1 MKKATAVLVEDE
13 PLALSELRDL
23 VREVGWLES
32 VGEALDG
39 EAAVRLIEEL
49 RPDIVFLD
57 VQLPELSG
65 LEVLDRVVHQPVVVF
80 TTAHDRYAVAAF
92 EFEALDYLIKPFGR
106 ERFRRA
112 VSRARRALGDI
123 DRPATAERA
132 RRAFAED
139 ALSRIL
145 VRHRGGIV
153 PIALEAIERLEAR
166 RDYVALHTGGRRFL
180 VRLALS
186 DLERRLDPSRFLRV
200 HRSHI
205 VNLDHVSSIVPY
217 DGSRFRFVMRDGAEL
232 LSSRARAKELR
243 QRVL

>member
-1 MKKATAVLVEDE
+1 MTKATAVLVEDE
-13 PLALSELRDL
+13 PLALSELREL
-23 VREVGWLES
+23 VGEVKWLEN
-32 VGEALDG
+32 VGEAPDG
-39 EAAVRLIEEL
+39 AEAVRLIEEL

-92 EFEALDYLIKPFGR
+92 ELEALDYLIKPFGR

-112 VSRARRALGDI
+112 VSRAHRALRDHN
-123 DRPATAERA
+123 RPATAERA
-132 RRAFAED
+132 RRALAEE

-145 VRHRGGIV
+145 VRHRDSIV
-153 PIALEAIERLEAR
+153 PIALDAIERLEAR
-166 RDYVALHTGGRRFL
+166 GDYVAVQTGGQRFM
-180 VRLALS
+180 VRLPLGE
-186 DLERRLDPSRFLRV
+186 LERRLDPSRFLRV

-205 VNLDHVSSIVPY
+205 VNLDHVRSIVPY
-217 DGSRFRFVMRDGAEL
+217 DGSRFQIVMRDGTEL

-243 QRVL
+243 RRVL

>member
-23 VREVGWLES
+23 VSEIEWLET
-32 VGEALDG
+32 VGEAPDG
-39 EAAVRLIEEL
+39 AAAVRLIEDL

-92 EFEALDYLIKPFGR
+92 ELEALDYLIKPFGR

-112 VSRARRALGDI
+112 ISRARRALRAA

-132 RRAFAED
+132 RRAFAGD

-145 VRHRGGIV
+145 VRHRDGIV
-153 PIALEAIERLEAR
+153 PIALDAIERLEAR
-166 RDYVALHTGGRRFL
+166 GDYVALHTRGRRFL
-180 VRLALS
+180 VRLPMS
-186 DLERRLDPSRFLRV
+186 ELERRLDPARFLRV

-205 VNLDHVSSIVPY
+205 VNMDHVKSIAPY
-217 DGSRFRFVMRDGAEL
+217 DGSRFQFVMRDGTEL
-232 LSSRARAKELR
+232 MSSRARAKELR
-243 QRVL
+243 RVVL

>member
-13 PLALSELRDL
+13 PLALNELREL
-23 VREVGWLES
+23 VGEVEWLEA
-32 VGEALDG
+32 VGEAPDG
-39 EAAVRLIEEL
+39 AAAVRLIEEL

-65 LEVLDRVVHQPVVVF
+65 IEVLDRIVHQPVVVF

-92 EFEALDYLIKPFGR
+92 ELEALDYLIKPFGR

-112 VSRARRALGDI
+112 VSRARRALRDA

-132 RRAFAED
+132 RRAFAQEP
-139 ALSRIL
+139 LSRIL
-145 VRHRGGIV
+145 VRHRDGIV
-153 PIALEAIERLEAR
+153 PIALDAIERLEAR
-166 RDYVALHTGGRRFL
+166 GDYVALHTGGRRLL
-180 VRLALS
+180 VRLPLN
-186 DLERRLDPSRFLRV
+186 DLERRLDQSRFLRV

-205 VNLDHVSSIVPY
+205 VNLDHVKSIVPY
-217 DGSRFRFVMRDGAEL
+217 DGSRFQFVMRDGAQL

>member
-13 PLALSELRDL
+13 PLALGELREL
-23 VREVGWLES
+23 VGEVEWLET
-32 VGEALDG
+32 VGEAPDG
-39 EAAVRLIEEL
+39 TEAVRLIDEL

-92 EFEALDYLIKPFGR
+92 ELEALDYLIKPFGR

-112 VSRARRALGDI
+112 VSRARRTLRGQ

-132 RRAFAED
+132 RRAFAAE

-145 VRHRGGIV
+145 VRHRDRIV
-153 PIALEAIERLEAR
+153 PISLDAIERLEAR
-166 RDYVALHTGGRRFL
+166 GDYVAVHTGGRRFL

-186 DLERRLDPSRFLRV
+186 ELERRLDPSRFLRV

-205 VNLDHVSSIVPY
+205 VNLDHVSSIVPF
-217 DGSRFRFVMRDGAEL
+217 DGSRFQFVMRDGAEL

-243 QRVL
+243 RRVL